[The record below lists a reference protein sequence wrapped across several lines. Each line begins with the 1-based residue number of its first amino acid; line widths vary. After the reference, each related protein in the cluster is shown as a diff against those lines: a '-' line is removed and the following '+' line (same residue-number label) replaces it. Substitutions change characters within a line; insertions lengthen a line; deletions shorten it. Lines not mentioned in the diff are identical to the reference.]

1 MLDVSIFL
9 MWRFELNWAKFDI
22 GLYIEERQLTDKL
35 PFRELKIYS
44 SFSILQSE
52 GISRLL
58 VIVSLSLDY
67 DFTFIFSLN
76 KW

>member
-35 PFRELKIYS
+35 TFRELKIYS
-44 SFSILQSE
+44 SFSIL
-52 GISRLL
+52 
-58 VIVSLSLDY
+58 
-67 DFTFIFSLN
+67 
-76 KW
+76 